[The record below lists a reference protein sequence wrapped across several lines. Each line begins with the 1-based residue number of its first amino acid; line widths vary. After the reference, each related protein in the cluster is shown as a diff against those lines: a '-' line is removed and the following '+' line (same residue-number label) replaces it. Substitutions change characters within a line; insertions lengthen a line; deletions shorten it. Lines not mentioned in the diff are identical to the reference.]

1 VQGWYEFRNDESVD
15 ASEPRGVSGA
25 TQAGS
30 QRPFQDGFHAGME
43 IPGLHTKRMDSSR
56 VEVTVMKTPTM
67 FQWYQILRHNYH
79 FTMFQAVR
87 FALWLAR

>member
-1 VQGWYEFRNDESVD
+1 
-15 ASEPRGVSGA
+15 
-25 TQAGS
+25 
-30 QRPFQDGFHAGME
+30 
-43 IPGLHTKRMDSSR
+43 
-56 VEVTVMKTPTM
+56 MKTPTM